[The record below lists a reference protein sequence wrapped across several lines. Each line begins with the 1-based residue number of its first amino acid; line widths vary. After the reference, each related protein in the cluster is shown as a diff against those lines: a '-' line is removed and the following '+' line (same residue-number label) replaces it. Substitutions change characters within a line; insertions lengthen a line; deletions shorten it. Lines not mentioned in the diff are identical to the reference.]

1 MKPIKTIATALTL
14 LSATASTAFADS
26 GNAGLAGYV
35 RYNTEGL
42 MGWYTVNDR
51 GATTFQWIDELS
63 EVNTSPMIFGWLRN
77 DRICGISSRSENGV
91 IYNYDYIELD
101 PKNGDTYLIESIS
114 MLNEDGTPNYLA
126 NYKTAVYDSKAD
138 RVYGYGYNEAGTAFV
153 FKSSTP
159 DFKETKII
167 RTIPDDEYCYT
178 IAYNDAD
185 GRIVGFNRKDFVYI
199 SQQTGEQTVAYSPRI
214 SNYQSSYT
222 AMVYDLSKKK
232 YYWNYFTKDGVSH
245 MALVDL
251 SGKEITG
258 TCDYT
263 DMTQFS
269 FMVMMGNQERPT
281 APATPVITSL
291 DFDKASLS
299 GSINFTLPSKL
310 NNGTAITGEVGW
322 QLLLDDK
329 EVKSGTAAPGAAISE
344 TVTVNGNGNHTFTL
358 IATANGEESL
368 PAADSRYIGLDT
380 PEAPRDVTLNA
391 TSLTWQ
397 PVTTGI
403 HNGYIDAAELAYEVK
418 LNGTTLATTH
428 DTSLAITY
436 PANKEYTAYT
446 ATVTAVNATGH
457 SETVESNVYCTGNP
471 LSLPRTF
478 SPDEQTSKLFS
489 TETVGDSN
497 SAWRYNNGVRGQE
510 LFISGGSEDEWLFL
524 PPLACNDKNTVYSFS
539 LNSALNSYSSNP
551 AYVEVRAGLSAD
563 SKAMSTVIVP
573 QTQLSNTSL
582 HEYSGLFT
590 LSGALAEADAVV
602 IGIRAYA
609 PNGEARIKARRF
621 KTEATKISVEAPANP
636 TEVSVKA
643 APKGEL
649 HATISFKMPETRLN
663 GTPIEST
670 QDVTVT
676 VLADSKKTFTGKP
689 GEKQEFTLDAY
700 EGINEIEIT
709 PSIGNVKGQTKIYE
723 VYCGNDV
730 PMGVN
735 DFKIE
740 IAEDNLSA
748 TLTWTAPTEGINGGY
763 VNDSDLT
770 YNLCTYDGSAS
781 GYKFYASLGAIP
793 RYDMVVNKG
802 TKLATYKFAIQAVSK
817 VGASPVY
824 MPALVQLGTPYE
836 LDLIENF
843 IQEDGKPAITC
854 PPIYADL
861 GDPFTGSSWKIDDPT
876 NYYPKAETMSSI
888 ALIGSSDYPGTT
900 GYVLL
905 PKFST
910 KGMSDVKLNFNTY
923 RFESMPEVTV
933 WARGY
938 GMDEDVKI
946 GVLNTVGSGYA
957 PDILPLPSQ
966 FDDLGWVSV
975 HLIAKYT
982 NYYQYVF
989 IANYAV
995 TAEKVSIEDIEA
1007 ENGVSVLGGE
1017 GEILIRGGEGTA
1029 TVHTL
1034 QGLRV
1039 ATTSLAG
1046 GEQRI
1051 VVEPGLYVVNA
1062 NGENVKVIVR

>member
-14 LSATASTAFADS
+14 LSATALTAFADS
-26 GNAGLAGYV
+26 SAAGLAGYV
-35 RYNTEGL
+35 RYNTEGQ
-42 MGWYTVNDR
+42 MGWYTLDDK
-51 GATTFQWIDELS
+51 GATTFQWIDELG

-77 DRICGISSRSENGV
+77 GRICGISSRSENGV

-101 PKNGDTYLIESIS
+101 PKTGESYKIESVP
-114 MLNEDGTPNYLA
+114 MHNEDDSPNYLA

-138 RVYGYGYNEAGTAFV
+138 RVYGYGYNEDGTAFV

-178 IAYNDAD
+178 LAYNDVD
-185 GRIVGFNRKDFVYI
+185 GRIVGFNRTDFVYI

-214 SNYQSSYT
+214 SNYQSTYT
-222 AMVYDLSKKK
+222 AMAYDLSKRK

-251 SGKEITG
+251 SGKEMAG
-258 TCDYT
+258 VCDYT
-263 DMTQFS
+263 NLTQFS
-269 FMVMMGNQERPT
+269 FMVMMGSQARPT
-281 APATPVITSL
+281 APEAPVITSL

-299 GSINFTLPSKL
+299 GSVSFTLPSKL
-310 NNGTAITGEVGW
+310 NNGTAITGNVDW
-322 QLLLDDK
+322 RLLLDDK
-329 EVKSGTAAPGAAISE
+329 EVKSGSAAAGAQISE
-344 TVTVNGNGNHTFTL
+344 TVTVAANGNHTFTL
-358 IATANGEESL
+358 IAAASGEESL

-380 PEAPRDVTLNA
+380 PESPRNVVLNA
-391 TSLTWQ
+391 TTLTWQ
-397 PVTTGI
+397 PVTAGI
-403 HNGYIDAAELAYEVK
+403 HNGYLDTAALSYEVK

-428 DTSLAITY
+428 DTSLAVTY
-436 PANKEYTAYT
+436 PDDKEYTAYT
-446 ATVTAVNATGH
+446 ASVKAVNASGS
-457 SETVESNVYCTGNP
+457 SETVESNVYCTGKP
-471 LSLPRTF
+471 MSLPRTF
-478 SPDEQTSKLFS
+478 APDEQTSKLFS
-489 TETVGDSN
+489 TETVGDDS
-497 SAWRYNNGVRGQE
+497 SKWRYNNGARGQE
-510 LFISGGSEDEWLFL
+510 LFISGGSADEWLFL

-539 LNSALNSYSSNP
+539 LNSALNSDGVNA
-551 AYVEVRAGLSAD
+551 AYIEVRAGLSAD
-563 SKAMSTVIVP
+563 SKAMGTVIVP
-573 QTQLSNTSL
+573 QTRLTRTSL

-590 LSGALAEADAVV
+590 LSGALANADAVV

-609 PNGEARIKARRF
+609 PEGEARIKARRF
-621 KTEATKISVEAPANP
+621 KAEATKISVEAPSDP
-636 TEVSVKA
+636 TDVSVKA

-649 HATISFKMPETRLN
+649 RATISFKMPETRLN

-676 VLADSKKTFTGKP
+676 VFTDSKKTFTGKP
-689 GEKQEFTLDAY
+689 GEKQEFTLEAY

-709 PSIGNVKGQTKIYE
+709 PALGNVKGQTRTYE

-748 TLTWTAPTEGINGGY
+748 ALTWTPPTEGINGGY
-763 VNDSDLT
+763 VNESDLT

-781 GYKFYASLGAIP
+781 GYKFYASLGATP

-817 VGASPVY
+817 AGDSPVY
-824 MPALVQLGTPYE
+824 MPALVQLGTPYG
-836 LDLIENF
+836 LDLMENF
-843 IQEDGKPAITC
+843 VDDEGKPAITC

-861 GDPFTGSSWKIDDPT
+861 GDPYTGSSWKVDNPT
-876 NYYPKAETMSSI
+876 NYYPKAETLSSV

-910 KGMSDVKLNFNTY
+910 KGMREVKLNFNTY

-938 GMDEDVKI
+938 GMDEDVKV
-946 GVLNTVGSGYA
+946 GTLNTVGSGYT
-957 PDILPLPSQ
+957 PDIMSLPPQ

-975 HLIAKYT
+975 HLTAKYT
-982 NYYQYVF
+982 TYYQYVF
-989 IANYAV
+989 ISQYAF
-995 TAEKVSIEDIEA
+995 TAEKVSVEEIEGD
-1007 ENGVSVLGGE
+1007 NGVGVFGGK
-1017 GEILIRGGEGTA
+1017 GEILIQGRGTA
-1029 TVHTL
+1029 AVHNL
-1034 QGLRV
+1034 QGLTI
-1039 ATTSLAG
+1039 ATLPLDGSS
-1046 GEQRI
+1046 QRI
-1051 VVEPGLYVVNA
+1051 AVEPGVYVVSA
-1062 NGENVKVIVR
+1062 DGENVKVFVR